1 MAVVNSLRSKLANI
15 KVEGFFWPE
24 VENLASGCINIFPSF
39 MSDATNDFVNNLPS
53 EEDVDS
59 IKLQKLDDA
68 SVVQLTTIV
77 DQQKRK
83 RKQRVL

>member
-1 MAVVNSLRSKLANI
+1 
-15 KVEGFFWPE
+15 
-24 VENLASGCINIFPSF
+24 

-53 EEDVDS
+53 EEDDNP
-59 IKLQKLDDA
+59 IKLQRLDDA
-68 SVVQLTTIV
+68 SDVQLPPIA

>member
-1 MAVVNSLRSKLANI
+1 
-15 KVEGFFWPE
+15 
-24 VENLASGCINIFPSF
+24 
-39 MSDATNDFVNNLPS
+39 MSDATNDSTNNLPS